1 MTGQICIVASPKRA
15 QFQGGRTVVIIGLL
29 QPSAFAVAMGISLLL
44 QQLHAFAVTGGVT
57 LPQGFFSLK
66 SLFFFRLISKAD
78 LYYYPTFSCKSCR
91 CLYAYRRPKKKR
103 SPKKF
108 KVRKCSNS
116 KIRKI
121 SNNYFGKIPKWQ
133 LHYNPFLALQQLYAY
148 RRPKKN
154 EVRKSSKFRKYLN
167 SKIRKIFK
175 LFWQNSKMGNR
186 VQYKY
191 SKKINFFSK
200 FYRVEY

>member
-15 QFQGGRTVVIIGLL
+15 QFQGGRTIVIIGLL

-57 LPQGFFSLK
+57 LLQGFFSLK

-91 CLYAYRRPKKKR
+91 CLYAYRRPKK
-103 SPKKF
+103 
-108 KVRKCSNS
+108 
-116 KIRKI
+116 
-121 SNNYFGKIPKWQ
+121 
-133 LHYNPFLALQQLYAY
+133 
-148 RRPKKN
+148 N

-175 LFWQNSKMGNR
+175 LFWQNSKMGRLKKQPGSSRIMGMPNR
-186 VQYKY
+186 KVSRLSYSQVQ
-191 SKKINFFSK
+191 
-200 FYRVEY
+200 R

>member
-57 LPQGFFSLK
+57 LLQGFFSLK

-91 CLYAYRRPKKKR
+91 CLYAYRRPIKKMKSKKVQ
-103 SPKKF
+103 SPKMF
-108 KVRKCSNS
+108 EL
-116 KIRKI
+116 
-121 SNNYFGKIPKWQ
+121 Q
-133 LHYNPFLALQQLYAY
+133 NP
-148 RRPKKN
+148 
-154 EVRKSSKFRKYLN
+154 E
-167 SKIRKIFK
+167 IFK
-175 LFWQNSKMGNR
+175 LFWTLKFFELRNFSEFEIFRKNR
-186 VQYKY
+186 QSV
-191 SKKINFFSK
+191 FSK
-200 FYRVEY
+200 